1 MVIPF
6 VSLFLTFFSL
16 WAIIGGKRKIGM
28 SGVGKDMIP
37 DIKEKLV
44 KEYPYLTELHAHSL
58 PVSSCSEFR
67 AKELVEA
74 YRKTGV
80 SSMVLTNHFTPKH
93 FEGKSKAAFVGE
105 YIEAYQEFRHYAEEA
120 GICAIFGMELRFSEN
135 NNDYLLYGIDEGDAY
150 RIADY
155 VELGLA
161 RFRAE
166 FVREGYLL
174 IQAHPKRN
182 GMIDMP
188 LDLLDGYEAFN
199 MHPGHNSR
207 VGVASRIAHGAGLIV
222 TGGTDFHHP
231 AHEGICLLRTR
242 EKLASSRDV
251 AIVLRSGDYVLDI
264 GGSIIF
270 P

>member
-1 MVIPF
+1 MI
-6 VSLFLTFFSL
+6 SE
-16 WAIIGGKRKIGM
+16 RKEQIA
-28 SGVGKDMIP
+28 
-37 DIKEKLV
+37 
-44 KEYPYLTELHAHSL
+44 KEYPYLTELHSHSF

-67 AKELVEA
+67 AEALAEA

-80 SSMVLTNHFTPKH
+80 SAMVLTNHFTPNH
-93 FEGKSKAAFVGE
+93 FEGKPKEAFVRE
-105 YIEAYQEFRHYAEEA
+105 YIEAYREFRHYAEKV

-135 NNDYLLYGIDEGDAY
+135 NNDYLLYGIDEDDAY

-155 VELGLA
+155 VNSGLA

-166 FVREGYLL
+166 FAREGYLL

-182 GMIDMP
+182 GMMDMP

-207 VGVASRIAHGAGLIV
+207 VGVSSRIAHEAGLIV

-231 AHEGICLLRTR
+231 THEGMCLLRTR
-242 EKLASSRDV
+242 EKLTSSHDV
-251 AIVLRSGDYVLDI
+251 ARVLRSGDYVLDI
-264 GGSIIF
+264 GGSIVF